1 MIGPVTSR
9 IAATVASRG
18 DKPRSIFR
26 STFSTTTIASSTT
39 IPMARIKP
47 NSDNTLIEKPNTNI
61 SAKVPTIDTGT
72 ASNGII
78 DARHVCRKI
87 VTTTTT
93 RAMASSKVVITDL
106 IELRTKTVGS

>member
-9 IAATVASRG
+9 MAATVASRG
-18 DKPRSIFR
+18 ERPRSMFR

-47 NSDNTLIEKPNTNI
+47 NSDSTLIEKPIKSI
-61 SAKVPTIDTGT
+61 SAKVPMIDTGT
-72 ASNGII
+72 ASNGMIE
-78 DARHVCRKI
+78 ARHVCKNT

-93 RAMASSKVVITDL
+93 RATASSNVMMTDL
-106 IELRTKTVGS
+106 IEPRTNTVGS